1 MLRTI
6 RAKLLFL
13 LVIFLGTT
21 GGLTYLLISNT
32 SGAQKVASK
41 IDSIGEARALS
52 AMLGTYARGYQLSFD
67 SKNFEG
73 YFKTDKDLIAHMN
86 IIQKTTTD
94 TTQLALLESI
104 RKEATNY
111 KTANETRFKII
122 KEHTHNT
129 NSPEFLTTKDGQ
141 VLKKLSEEGAE
152 HYFKLQEM
160 IDQLT
165 TKVQESEFAILE
177 NAKITGI
184 ITSTILS
191 IIVTLLFLFIISKIR
206 LSIQKASDGCA
217 YIAQNKDLHYKIE
230 TGDNDEI
237 AHMMGIFNALLAQ
250 LAKAIDEAKQ
260 GAHENAAVAEE
271 LSSTSLHIGKSTEN
285 SAREIEETTQATEAV
300 VSILEQSAKSS
311 NQSGQVIATVSDEL
325 ANASEE
331 VLSVSDELKNVV
343 VNQTDL
349 SSRLEHLDQ
358 DVEQV
363 KQVLSVI
370 ADIAE
375 QTNLLALNAA
385 IEAAR
390 AGEHG
395 RGFAVVADEV
405 RKLAERTQKSLVE
418 SNATVAVIVQSV
430 STASEMMRKS
440 ATEIQ
445 HLGNRAETT
454 QTLMLT
460 TVTNMNNAKEVAL
473 ETASEANLG
482 REKAIN
488 VIERIRNISTIS
500 NSNARSVE
508 EIASAAEHLA
518 KLSEGLNL
526 TLSQFKTA

>member
-6 RAKLLFL
+6 RGKMLFL
-13 LVIFLGTT
+13 LSLFL
-21 GGLTYLLISNT
+21 LTSGSLTCLLILSTTQAKNT
-32 SGAQKVASK
+32 AIK
-41 IDSIGEARALS
+41 ITLIGEIQAHS
-52 AMLGTYARGYQLSFD
+52 AMLGSQARGYQLYYD
-67 SKNFEG
+67 TINYDG
-73 YFKTDKDLIAHMN
+73 YFKTVKDILEYLNKLQEYSSDIE
-86 IIQKTTTD
+86 
-94 TTQLALLESI
+94 QLASFEKIKQEVIS
-104 RKEATNY
+104 Y
-111 KTANETRFKII
+111 KTATELRFKII
-122 KEHTHNT
+122 KEYTYHIHT
-129 NSPEFLTTKDGQ
+129 PEFKTTPDGMK
-141 VLKKLSEEGAE
+141 LKKLNDESIE
-152 HYFKLQEM
+152 HYGKLQQM
-160 IDQLT
+160 IKQLT
-165 TKVQESEFAILE
+165 TLEQESSFAMLE
-177 NAKITGI
+177 NAKTTGI
-184 ITSTILS
+184 ITSTILA

-206 LSIQKASDGCA
+206 LSIQKASDGCS
-217 YIAQNKDLHYKIE
+217 YIAENKDLHYQIQ

-237 AHMMGIFNALLAQ
+237 AHMMGIFNALLTQ
-250 LAKAIDEAKQ
+250 LAKAIDQAKQ
-260 GAHENAAVAEE
+260 SAHENAAVAEE
-271 LSSTSLHIGKSTEN
+271 LSSTSLHIGRSTEN
-285 SAREIEETTQATEAV
+285 SAKEIEETTQETEAV
-300 VSILEQSAKSS
+300 VSILEISAQSS
-311 NQSGQVIATVSDEL
+311 NQSGEVIANVSDEL
-325 ANASEE
+325 KNASEE

-349 SSRLEHLDQ
+349 SLRLEHLDQ
-358 DVEQV
+358 DVELV

-405 RKLAERTQKSLVE
+405 RKLAERTQKSLIE

-445 HLGNRAETT
+445 HLGDRADTT
-454 QTLMLT
+454 QTLMRT
-460 TVTNMNNAKEVAL
+460 TVSNMNNAKEVAL
-473 ETASEANLG
+473 KTAHDANSG

-518 KLSEGLNL
+518 KLSEGLSL